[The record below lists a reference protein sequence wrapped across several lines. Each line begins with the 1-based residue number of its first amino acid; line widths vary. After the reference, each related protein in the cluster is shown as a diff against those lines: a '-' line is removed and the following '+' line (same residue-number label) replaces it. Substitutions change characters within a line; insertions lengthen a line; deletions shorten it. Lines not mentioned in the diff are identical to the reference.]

1 MPRNL
6 SVAVEN
12 APKHSQCLSFQA
24 RRQIFKQILG
34 TLHEAHEAIPQVPLC
49 WDTHCWSLNSWEEE
63 SLVPNVNIIFGW
75 FIITTEIH
83 GRVLHDDNDETATI
97 GSS

>member
-1 MPRNL
+1 MSHFLGFLLPCLQYVLRQNM
-6 SVAVEN
+6 E
-12 APKHSQCLSFQA
+12 HSIS
-24 RRQIFKQILG
+24 
-34 TLHEAHEAIPQVPLC
+34 LC

>member
-1 MPRNL
+1 MED
-6 SVAVEN
+6 SIYVASPHVLT
-12 APKHSQCLSFQA
+12 H
-24 RRQIFKQILG
+24 
-34 TLHEAHEAIPQVPLC
+34 TLHR
-49 WDTHCWSLNSWEEE
+49 SLDIWEEE
-63 SLVPNVNIIFGW
+63 SLVLNVNIIFGW